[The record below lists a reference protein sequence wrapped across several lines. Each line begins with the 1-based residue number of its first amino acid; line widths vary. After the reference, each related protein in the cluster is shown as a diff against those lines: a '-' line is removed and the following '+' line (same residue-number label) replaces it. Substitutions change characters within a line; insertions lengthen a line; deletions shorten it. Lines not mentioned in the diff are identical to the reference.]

1 MELEIII
8 IKKMDDLTLN
18 KKVIAKNTLMLYFR
32 MLLTMAVGVYTSRV
46 VLQTLG
52 VEDFGVY
59 NVVGGFVAMLSYL
72 NSVFVNSTQRF
83 LSFTLGEGDK
93 EKSKLTFST
102 AVSVHIAIALI
113 VIIAAETFGLW
124 FVNNVMNIE
133 ADRLTAANWVYQSS
147 IFSLV
152 LTIISVP
159 NKSSIVAHEH
169 MHIYAYVS
177 VVEAFLKLGIV
188 FLLPIM
194 PADKLITY
202 SILQLIV
209 HAVFPIWFFIYCH
222 RFEECRL
229 TLKFEKKLFKDMLSF
244 SGWVMIGDL
253 GFSFKDQISNIIMN
267 LFLGTAINAARG
279 IATQVN
285 ALISSFAH
293 NFTMALSP
301 QITKQY
307 AMGNYDQS
315 RELVLQGAR
324 LSFYLMSV
332 MSIPLLI
339 NIDYILDLW
348 LGVVPEYAS
357 QFVFIIIIASI
368 IHATSKTQTA
378 SLQATGD
385 IKWFQIGVSLILLS
399 ELPIAYYML
408 YLGYSPVY
416 ALLPSLVTNTIAFIY
431 RVYLL
436 NKKDSLFS
444 IKDYFLGVLIKGLVI
459 MISVYL
465 LCLFINRFF
474 YITFCSFLGLSVLYV
489 LISLLAVYSFGINR
503 HERKIIRNV
512 IKNKIIKK

>member
-1 MELEIII
+1 
-8 IKKMDDLTLN
+8 MDDLKLN
-18 KKVIAKNTLMLYFR
+18 KKTIAKNTLMLYFR

-52 VEDFGVY
+52 VADFGVY

-83 LSFTLGEGDK
+83 LSFTLGKGNKDRLR
-93 EKSKLTFST
+93 LTFTT
-102 AVSVHIAIALI
+102 AVSVHVAIALV

-133 ADRLTAANWVYQSS
+133 PDRLTAANWVYQSAV
-147 IFSLV
+147 FSLV

-188 FLLPIM
+188 FLLPIL

-209 HAVFPIWFFIYCH
+209 HAVIPIWFFIYCH
-222 RFEECRL
+222 RFEECRF
-229 TLKFEKKLFKDMLSF
+229 TLIFEKKLFKEMLSY
-244 SGWVMIGDL
+244 SGWVMVGDL
-253 GFSFKDQISNIIMN
+253 GFSFKDQISNVIMN
-267 LFLGTAINAARG
+267 LFLGTTINAARG

-285 ALISSFAH
+285 ALVSSFAH

-307 AMGNYDQS
+307 AMGNYEQS
-315 RELVLQGAR
+315 RDLVLQGAR

-339 NIDYILDLW
+339 NINYILNLW
-348 LGVVPEYAS
+348 LGIVPEYAS
-357 QFVFIIIIASI
+357 QFVFIVIIASI
-368 IHATSKTQTA
+368 VHATSKTQTA
-378 SLQATGD
+378 ILQATGD
-385 IKWFQIGVSLILLS
+385 IKWFQIGVSMILLS
-399 ELPIAYYML
+399 ELPIAYYLL
-408 YLGYSPVY
+408 YLGYSPIY
-416 ALLPSLVTNTIAFIY
+416 ALMPSLITNTIAFLY
-431 RVYLL
+431 RVILL
-436 NKKDSLFS
+436 RKKDPLFT
-444 IKDYFLGVLIKGLVI
+444 IKDYFFDVLLKGTLI
-459 MISVYL
+459 MTAVYY
-465 LCLFINRFF
+465 LCNLINHHININFF
-474 YITFCSFLGLSVLYV
+474 SFLCMSTLSVV
-489 LISLLAVYSFGINR
+489 ISIVAIYFFGINNK
-503 HERKIIRNV
+503 ERLLIHNLIR
-512 IKNKIIKK
+512 IKLLKKK